1 MFSKPYLKQR
11 KSVLGHG
18 GKSSNNRV
26 VIYSSLFLLCALL
39 LSLPSRAETVQ
50 VHGLDFGRIL
60 VHGSVDVEV
69 SQGDE
74 PELVIRGKNSDLE
87 QHPFF
92 TDGDT
97 LVLGRNQQH
106 HSNFG
111 NLKFK
116 VTVANLEQLQLHGSG
131 DVYVKPLVVE
141 DLYVSV
147 DGSGDIKLFGVRGR
161 SLILKV
167 SGSGDIRAVTL
178 DAEEVKLVVSGSGD
192 LQIGELHAEWVK
204 ASLSGSGDIG
214 VENGGTV
221 MEMDINIVGSGAIDF
236 EAVSARI
243 ASVNIVGSGTVTLD
257 VADELDVNIM
267 GSGEVMCHGSPD
279 VSQSVLGSGEV
290 HIK

>member
-1 MFSKPYLKQR
+1 MFLKPYLKQR
-11 KSVLGHG
+11 KNVLGHG
-18 GKSSNNRV
+18 CKSSSNRV
-26 VIYSSLFLLCALL
+26 VLYSSLFLLCALL
-39 LSLPSRAETVQ
+39 LSLPSRAETLQ
-50 VHGLDFGRIL
+50 VDGLDFGRIL
-60 VHGSVDVEV
+60 VHGNADVEV
-69 SQGDE
+69 RQGDE
-74 PELVIRGKNSDLE
+74 AELMIRGKDSDLE

-92 TDGDT
+92 QNGDT

-106 HSNFG
+106 RSNFG

-116 VTVANLEQLQLHGSG
+116 VTVVNLEQLQLHGSG

-167 SGSGDIRAVTL
+167 SGSGDIQAVAL

-192 LQIGELHAEWVK
+192 LQIGELHAERIK
-204 ASLSGSGDIG
+204 ASLSGSGNIG
-214 VENGGTV
+214 VEDGGAAI
-221 MEMDINIVGSGAIDF
+221 ELDINIVGSGGIDF
-236 EAVSARI
+236 EAISART
-243 ASVNIVGSGTVTLD
+243 ASVNIVGSGTVIVD

-267 GSGEVMCHGSPD
+267 GSGEVICHGSPD
-279 VSQSVLGSGEV
+279 ISQSILGSGEV